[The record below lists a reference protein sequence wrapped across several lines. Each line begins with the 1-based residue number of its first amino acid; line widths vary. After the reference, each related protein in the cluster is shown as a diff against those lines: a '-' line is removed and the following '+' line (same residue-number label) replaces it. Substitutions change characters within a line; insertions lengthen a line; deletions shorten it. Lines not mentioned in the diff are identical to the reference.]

1 MAVSPRVQSLSSG
14 ADMVS
19 ILTEYISNP
28 ELIKNLQDEVVK
40 LNALTNDEEKALMEA
55 HQLIQQR
62 AALFNEI
69 EQTRKVFEQEV
80 EDHNKN
86 MAEEKDILEKHQ
98 ADVLAILS
106 DKNKMLD
113 ERQAQLDEKEDG
125 LKKWDAKLKETAEKM
140 KGLVQ

>member
-19 ILTEYISNP
+19 ILAEYISNP

-40 LNALTNDEEKALMEA
+40 LNALTSDEEKALVEA

-62 AALFNEI
+62 TALFAEI
-69 EQTRKVFEQEV
+69 EQTKKDFAQET
-80 EDHNKN
+80 ETHNKTL
-86 MAEEKDILEKHQ
+86 AEEKDILEKHQ
-98 ADVLAILS
+98 ADILAILS
-106 DKNKMLD
+106 DKNKVLD